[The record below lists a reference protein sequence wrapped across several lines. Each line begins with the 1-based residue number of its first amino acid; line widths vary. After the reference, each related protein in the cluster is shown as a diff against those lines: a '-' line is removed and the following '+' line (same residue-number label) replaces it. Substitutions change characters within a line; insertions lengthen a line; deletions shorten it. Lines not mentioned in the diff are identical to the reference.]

1 MKNKKIQLNMSW
13 IFSYNNRD
21 KCFID
26 IIKLIM
32 ILLIISIIIK
42 GDKMEIKQAIVE
54 NAKILKENNIHDSY
68 NIARILMAHTIN
80 KSKEYLVI
88 NDKEILKERIKN
100 FRKENKYTQNEIG
113 KLLNIDHSVW
123 CRYELGVTTIP
134 TIFLYTI
141 CKKFNISADYLLG
154 RIDIEPQINT
164 KEN

>member
-1 MKNKKIQLNMSW
+1 MSW
-13 IFSYNNRD
+13 IFLYNNRD

-54 NAKILKENNIHDSY
+54 NAKILKENNIYDSY

-88 NDKEILKERIKN
+88 NDKEILKEEILQ
-100 FRKENKYTQNEIG
+100 FIVKYT
-113 KLLNIDHSVW
+113 
-123 CRYELGVTTIP
+123 T
-134 TIFLYTI
+134 
-141 CKKFNISADYLLG
+141 
-154 RIDIEPQINT
+154 
-164 KEN
+164 